1 MRTIG
6 IHTPF
11 GRELSFVELN
21 GSEGLSTLFEYRLI
35 LTSKNPNLAA
45 TDIIGQTIFVT
56 IDTKGG
62 ERILNGL
69 VTDFGYLSE
78 DEDEQSYHLY
88 TCIMR
93 PNMWYLTQ
101 RYDSRVFVDKDILEI
116 TRTILDEFGFPYEIQ
131 CLNSYRKYGH
141 STQYQETSFN
151 YLNRLFEQEGLYYY
165 FTHTE
170 GNNTLIIV
178 DDNSAHPPIQGNPT
192 ISYHSAVTPGTPD
205 KNYIDI
211 WQQSDRLATKS
222 VNVNDHSY
230 KLANRKLDHKSSTHE
245 LGGID
250 TEHYDFYT
258 GFSTKEDASSYAQVR
273 SQDYNAQSKRITA
286 AGNVLTIAPGHT
298 FTLSRHPHDA
308 ANTEHLIIH
317 AEYELKEAGYAS
329 GTQQSHYRIR
339 FTAIPLTYQYRNPRA
354 TPKPQ
359 IIGSQAATV
368 TGPAGEEVHT
378 NPYGDIKVQ
387 FHWDRYGPKNEKS
400 SDWIRVA
407 QGSAGGSFGSINTP
421 RIGEEVLIDFI
432 NGDSD
437 RPIVIGRLYNS
448 ANPPPWGY
456 PQAAKQSGIKSKSFN
471 SPLENYNELMFNDD
485 AGFELVNL
493 QAQRDLN
500 SLVKNDERRHVNRD
514 RTTTIDNDE
523 TVTVHGKRTE
533 VVDKDETITIHQN
546 RTEVVDQNETITIH
560 QNRKERVDENETID
574 IGGNRTE
581 TVHKSEQILI
591 KGNRDKTINGNDT
604 LNVDKNRKENV
615 HKSRS
620 LNVDKNNTELVK
632 MAKSV
637 TVGLAYATQVG
648 TIMNTAVGIM
658 QTEQIGRIKKTFVG
672 KSYSITAGDEFKIT
686 VGKSS
691 LVMNAD
697 GSIIITG
704 STIITQAEEENK
716 VIGKDVLINPPGAS
730 NGGKD
735 REPAQIGADG
745 LPVQGSDSDEYESN
759 VIVTDQDG
767 NPIPEDQRVDLFAG
781 PGGGGRNPSK
791 AEVQKVID
799 MIDLSRDVYDNDGK
813 GIPAYPRLS
822 KAEIQKLGLNPAL
835 FNTKDDESGFYAS
848 IYKNE
853 KNSGYAVAMRGT
865 EPTKMTDLIADG
877 AQGIGL
883 SNDQYDKAY
892 KLAQELRT
900 SPKINKNNTTFT
912 GHSLGGGLAATAGSI
927 TGYPTYTFNAAGVHS
942 KTLNK
947 YGIPD
952 NNTKHV
958 QAYNTK
964 NDPLN
969 WAQDNN
975 GNVMAGVAAFSPAAG
990 IWGYTS
996 GALPKAVGTR
1006 TRVPTDDTK
1015 KTAHNTDG
1023 MRKALSKRL

>member
-21 GSEGLSTLFEYRLI
+21 GSEGLSTLFEYRLV

-45 TDIIGQTIFVT
+45 TDIIGQTIAVT

-170 GNNTLIIV
+170 GSNTLIIV
-178 DDNSAHPPIQGNPT
+178 DDNSAHPPIQGNPA
-192 ISYHSAVTPGTPD
+192 IPYHSAVTPGTPD

-222 VNVNDHSY
+222 VSVNDHSY

-245 LGGID
+245 LGGIN

-258 GFSTKEDASSYAQVR
+258 GFSTKEDAASYAQVR

-286 AGNVLTIAPGHT
+286 AGNVLTIAPGQT
-298 FTLSRHPHDA
+298 FTLSRHPHNA

-339 FTAIPLTYQYRNPRA
+339 FTAIPLTYQYRPPRA

-493 QAQRDLN
+493 QAQRDLS
-500 SLVKNDERRHVNRD
+500 SLVKNDETRRVNRN

-533 VVDKDETITIHQN
+533 TVDKDEHITIHQN
-546 RTEVVDQNETITIH
+546 RTEVVDKDETITIH

-581 TVHKSEQILI
+581 TVHKSEKILI
-591 KGNRDKTINGNDT
+591 KGNRDKNINGNDT

-658 QTEQIGRIKKTFVG
+658 QTEQIGRIKKSFVG

-704 STIITQAEEENK
+704 STIITQAEKENK

-730 NGGKD
+730 NNGED
-735 REPAQIGADG
+735 EPAQIGPDG
-745 LPVQGSDSDEYESN
+745 LPILGSDSDEYWFNQDNPGKAFLDQALQAGKDALGITYGVTKDGIQKFPGRTKASMLTAMIQQGKRAGVDYVSVSAGGGFMNGSIEGAMSVN
-759 VIVTDQDG
+759 VHTGEVYFPKNVNASVNNSKYPNVSAQVGFGSILNNNGKSDADATNDILSGQGHAVSTG
-767 NPIPEDQRVDLFAG
+767 AG
-781 PGGGGRNPSK
+781 PFFGS
-791 AEVQKVID
+791 
-799 MIDLSRDVYDNDGK
+799 YDSTDDGK
-813 GIPAYPRLS
+813 VTGVSGGVS
-822 KAEIQKLGLNPAL
+822 K
-835 FNTKDDESGFYAS
+835 S
-848 IYKNE
+848 IGSKKN
-853 KNSGYAVAMRGT
+853 KNSVDVSKGS
-865 EPTKMTDLIADG
+865 
-877 AQGIGL
+877 
-883 SNDQYDKAY
+883 SNMEISSDY
-892 KLAQELRT
+892 K
-900 SPKINKNNTTFT
+900 
-912 GHSLGGGLAATAGSI
+912 
-927 TGYPTYTFNAAGVHS
+927 
-942 KTLNK
+942 
-947 YGIPD
+947 
-952 NNTKHV
+952 
-958 QAYNTK
+958 YN
-964 NDPLN
+964 
-969 WAQDNN
+969 
-975 GNVMAGVAAFSPAAG
+975 
-990 IWGYTS
+990 
-996 GALPKAVGTR
+996 
-1006 TRVPTDDTK
+1006 K
-1015 KTAHNTDG
+1015 KTGVFTYLG
-1023 MRKALSKRL
+1023 K

>member
-1 MRTIG
+1 MRTIA

-11 GRELSFVELN
+11 GRALSFVELK
-21 GSEGLSTLFEYRLI
+21 GVEALSSLYEYRLI
-35 LTSKNPNLAA
+35 LTSKDPNLAA
-45 TDIIGQTIFVT
+45 TDIIGQTMFVS
-56 IDTKGG
+56 IDTKDG

-101 RYDSRVFVDKDILEI
+101 RYDSRVFVDKDIIEI

-151 YLNRLFEQEGLYYY
+151 YLSRLFEQEGLYYY
-165 FTHTE
+165 FDHTE
-170 GNNTLIIV
+170 DNNTLIIV
-178 DDNSAHPPIQGNPT
+178 DDNSAHPPIQGNPA
-192 ISYHSAVTPGTPD
+192 IPYHSAVTPGTPD
-205 KNYIDI
+205 QSYIDE
-211 WQQSDRLATKS
+211 WQQSDRLATKKI
-222 VNVNDHSY
+222 NVNDHSY
-230 KLANRKLDHKSSTHE
+230 KLANRKLDYNMSTHE
-245 LGGID
+245 LGGIS

-258 GFSTKEDASSYAQVR
+258 GFSNKEDAASYVQVR
-273 SQDYNAQSKRITA
+273 SQDYNAQSKRVSA

-298 FTLSRHPHDA
+298 FTLTRHPHDA

-317 AEYELKEAGYAS
+317 SEYDFKEAGYAS
-329 GTQQSHYRIR
+329 GSEQSHYRID
-339 FTAIPLTYQYRNPRA
+339 FTAIPLTYQYRTPRV

-359 IIGSQAATV
+359 IIGTQAATV
-368 TGPAGEEVHT
+368 TGPAGEEVYT

-387 FHWDRYGPKNEKS
+387 FHWDRYGPKNQMS

-500 SLVKNDERRHVNRD
+500 SLVKNDERRQVNRD

-523 TVTVHGKRTE
+523 TITVHGKRTEVVDLDETITIHQNRTE

-546 RTEVVDQNETITIH
+546 RQ
-560 QNRKERVDENETID
+560 ERVDENETLD

-581 TVHKSEQILI
+581 TVHKSEQVTI
-591 KGNRDKTINGNDT
+591 KGNRDKTVKGNDT

-620 LNVDKNNTELVK
+620 LNVDRTNTEFVK
-632 MAKSV
+632 LAKSV
-637 TVGLAYATQVG
+637 TVGLGYATQVG
-648 TIMNTAVGIM
+648 TVMNTAVGIM
-658 QTEQIGRIKKTFVG
+658 QTEQVGRIKKSFVG

-704 STIITQAEEENK
+704 SSIVTQAEKENK

-730 NGGKD
+730 AGG
-735 REPAQIGADG
+735 IGGHSPPPNRDLPHSEGGIKNEGIEFDPRLPFVNASKPRPPTDG
-745 LPVQGSDSDEYESN
+745 EIDIIKKVFGDS
-759 VIVTDQDG
+759 
-767 NPIPEDQRVDLFAG
+767 VDIDKVAI
-781 PGGGGRNPSK
+781 RK
-791 AEVQKVID
+791 AELID
-799 MIDLSRDVYDNDGK
+799 DRSIVFDG
-813 GIPAYPRLS
+813 
-822 KAEIQKLGLNPAL
+822 EIY
-835 FNTKDDESGFYAS
+835 FDDDHYVEDF
-848 IYKNE
+848 
-853 KNSGYAVAMRGT
+853 
-865 EPTKMTDLIADG
+865 
-877 AQGIGL
+877 
-883 SNDQYDKAY
+883 
-892 KLAQELRT
+892 
-900 SPKINKNNTTFT
+900 
-912 GHSLGGGLAATAGSI
+912 
-927 TGYPTYTFNAAGVHS
+927 S
-942 KTLNK
+942 KTQNP
-947 YGIPD
+947 YSD
-952 NNTKHV
+952 N
-958 QAYNTK
+958 Y
-964 NDPLN
+964 DPE
-969 WAQDNN
+969 
-975 GNVMAGVAAFSPAAG
+975 
-990 IWGYTS
+990 S
-996 GALPKAVGTR
+996 GALFVHEMTHVWAYQKGHDNIANGAYLQGQYEIYR
-1006 TRVPTDDTK
+1006 G
-1015 KTAHNTDG
+1015 TDG
-1023 MRKALSKRL
+1023 DYGFNPYNYSIDSSKNFGDYNMEQQGEIIADYYVMTNDYPDKNYTGLSDTAIELLEKRRNLSEVKLAYKEVLSEFHKDPNNVKNLPSWR